1 VGGRE
6 AYRRASSQDDDDDD
20 DDDDVEV
27 EEDAAD
33 ETTAA
38 AAADI
43 ARRVFL
49 PRILSGRRDRESED
63 NNGWSGAETQ
73 RKSSDDG
80 ARAEFLQ

>member
-1 VGGRE
+1 MGGRE
-6 AYRRASSQDDDDDD
+6 AYRRASSQDDD
-20 DDDDVEV
+20 EV

-33 ETTAA
+33 ETTAAAA